1 MNQLFASLPTLM
13 AAPSGEAGGGSVVV
27 TIITFGLIFVI
38 FYFLI
43 IRPQNK
49 QKKETQ
55 KMIDAVK
62 KGDRIVTIG
71 GIHGTVQSVKESEV
85 VIKVDSNSKMTMS
98 RNAISSV
105 TANTR
110 PTRKAEAEVET
121 DVDVEA
127 ESEETTEDDS

>member
-1 MNQLFASLPTLM
+1 MNQLFANLSTLM
-13 AAPSGEAGGGSVVV
+13 AAPADQAGGGSVVV

-62 KGDRIVTIG
+62 KGDHIVTIG

-105 TANTR
+105 KEGTR
-110 PTRKAEAEVET
+110 PTKKAEVEA
-121 DVDVEA
+121 DVETEAEA
-127 ESEETTEDDS
+127 ESEESTEDES